1 MSEKLNEKVQK
12 LQLKNIQ
19 RHIFLCCDQTKPK
32 CCEKEVGLESWHY
45 LKNRLNELGLM
56 QDGKIYRSKANCLR
70 ICTDGPIAVVYPEG
84 VWYHSCTPAVLEKI
98 IQEHL
103 INGNPVKENMISV
116 DVVDKILSQDELVNE
131 TSQII
136 AKDFEISATNSLDE
150 LRKILSARLDE
161 MLLSNVEKL
170 LSILY
175 IIDVSQ
181 KKLDDIFA
189 SVSREEIPL
198 LLADA
203 IIERQLN
210 KAKTRNYYKSKEGE
224 PGDGR

>member
-1 MSEKLNEKVQK
+1 MSEKLNEKVKK
-12 LQLKNIQ
+12 LQLKNVQ

-32 CCEKEVGLESWHY
+32 CCEKEVGLESWDY
-45 LKNRLNELGLM
+45 LKHRLNELGLM
-56 QDGKIYRSKANCLR
+56 QDGKIFRSKANCLR

-84 VWYHSCTPAVLEKI
+84 VWYHSCTPAALEKI
-98 IQEHL
+98 IKEHL
-103 INGNPVKENMISV
+103 IGGNPVKENMISV
-116 DVVDKILSQDELVNE
+116 DKVETMLNDEELVKE

-136 AKDFEISATNSLDE
+136 AKDFEISAAGSLDE
-150 LRKILSARLDE
+150 LRRILSIRLDE

-189 SVSREEIPL
+189 SESREEIPL

-210 KAKTRNYYKSKEGE
+210 KAKTRNYYKSKEG
-224 PGDGR
+224 